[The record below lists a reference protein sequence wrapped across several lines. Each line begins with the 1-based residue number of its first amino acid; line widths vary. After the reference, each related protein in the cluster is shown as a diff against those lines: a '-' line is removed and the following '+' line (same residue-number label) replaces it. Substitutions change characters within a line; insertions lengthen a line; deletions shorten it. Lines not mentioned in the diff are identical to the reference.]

1 MAWIAARSPPETSA
15 HPDGSLVAITTRL
28 YRTLRVARLMF
39 SKSYMS
45 GMAHL
50 RYAGMSAPR
59 LLCVGQTGLVLLA
72 LRFTGFD
79 LVDGARSRHRG
90 VP

>member
-1 MAWIAARSPPETSA
+1 
-15 HPDGSLVAITTRL
+15 
-28 YRTLRVARLMF
+28 MF
-39 SKSYMS
+39 SKSYMT